1 METNLRVLIADEDED
16 ALEVLRATLEQLGH
30 EVMPFAVSVSE
41 AIELISREDPNLT
54 IVMVHQDDEHALLL
68 IAEAV
73 EFASGPVIATVRDGD
88 ADFLARAAEHGIAAY
103 VQGTDPESVQG
114 AIEVALR
121 RYRETAHLAGK
132 VDQLEGALQRRVVI
146 ERAKGILME
155 RHSADERAGVRAAAR
170 ERAGEL
176 ASGGGGGAVGGRRAR
191 AAAARRGMSPAD
203 DPRPGKRL
211 VPSDFTRAFK
221 RFQSDQ
227 MTDRAAAL
235 TYYSLLSLFPALLFG
250 VAALGYF
257 GRQQLITDA
266 SNYLLEAGAPKETVS
281 SVTKALESAQSQRGT
296 AFTALVIALG
306 TSLWGASGAF
316 GAVGRALNVVWRVE
330 EGRNFVRKKLYDLGW
345 TLALLVLILLTFVL
359 IFVGATWP
367 TTCWARSGSARWP
380 TARGRSPAGRRRW
393 CWPCSSTRSSTTRRR
408 TWRSRASSSSP
419 RAR

>member
-16 ALEVLRATLEQLGH
+16 ALEVLRATLDQLGH

-41 AIELISREDPNLT
+41 AAELISREDPNLT
-54 IVMVHQDDEHALLL
+54 IVMVHQDDEHALSL
-68 IAEAV
+68 ISEAV

-103 VQGTDPESVQG
+103 VQGTDPEPVQG

-121 RYRETAHLAGK
+121 RYRETANLAGK

-155 RHSADERAGVRAAAR
+155 RHSADERQAFELLR
-170 ERAGEL
+170 EN
-176 ASGGGGGAVGGRRAR
+176 AR
-191 AAAARRGMSPAD
+191 ANSRRGMSPSG

-250 VAALGYF
+250 VAALGFF
-257 GRQQLITDA
+257 GEADLITDA
-266 SNYLLEAGAPKETVS
+266 ARYLREAGAPAATIDAVM
-281 SVTKALESAQSQRGT
+281 KAL
-296 AFTALVIALG
+296 
-306 TSLWGASGAF
+306 
-316 GAVGRALNVVWRVE
+316 
-330 EGRNFVRKKLYDLGW
+330 
-345 TLALLVLILLTFVL
+345 
-359 IFVGATWP
+359 
-367 TTCWARSGSARWP
+367 
-380 TARGRSPAGRRRW
+380 
-393 CWPCSSTRSSTTRRR
+393 
-408 TWRSRASSSSP
+408 
-419 RAR
+419 